1 MDSTTPV
8 EKLAAIATDLSTSS
22 PGSSKK
28 LMDQLSNKDEL
39 TKLFGDSTQLS
50 QLLPTLNGCCLM
62 VNQSL
67 KQVLSK
73 AVNEK
78 VYSSDLNTD
87 FAQSASSLQSMI
99 C

>member
-1 MDSTTPV
+1 
-8 EKLAAIATDLSTSS
+8 
-22 PGSSKK
+22 
-28 LMDQLSNKDEL
+28 
-39 TKLFGDSTQLS
+39 
-50 QLLPTLNGCCLM
+50 M

-99 C
+99 CQELCAAYGSQLVIIMENKDKAEGSKPDSMEEEEWNKITNRYTHAKETLKNLEAIVF